1 METSSQGVVGP
12 WTPISNML
20 EPGGGGKGQRKVVM
34 SQGCTQEGGGR
45 GGEVGAKAKVGVT
58 AYTSWMMLGASERQE
73 SRGLIQVQI
82 SALLLPRWVTLDM
95 EPHLSLP

>member
-1 METSSQGVVGP
+1 
-12 WTPISNML
+12 ML
-20 EPGGGGKGQRKVVM
+20 EPGGGGEGQRKVVT
-34 SQGCTQEGGGR
+34 SQRCTQEGRGR